1 MAKLGF
7 KMGKDRTRI
16 IVAEDDRDIQDIL
29 TYNFSQEGFETKVVS
44 HGAEVVGEVLRVR
57 PQIVVLDL
65 MLPGESGLEIC
76 KRLRADSR
84 TKSIPIIILT
94 ARGTESD
101 KVVGLELGADDY
113 VTKPFSPKELVARVR
128 ATLRRS
134 QMQSET
140 KNLLKQGGLEVDV
153 SGHRV
158 LVDGQEV
165 GVTLSEYKLLK
176 ELISQPGHVLSRQ
189 NLTQNIMG
197 DGVSVTDR
205 TIDVHLAALRKKIG
219 PYADWIE
226 TVRGVGYKFRA

>member
-1 MAKLGF
+1 
-7 KMGKDRTRI
+7 MGKDRTRI

-140 KNLLKQGGLEVDV
+140 KNLLKQGGLEVDI

>member
-1 MAKLGF
+1 
-7 KMGKDRTRI
+7 MGKDRTRI

>member
-1 MAKLGF
+1 
-7 KMGKDRTRI
+7 MGKDRTRI

-101 KVVGLELGADDY
+101 KVVGLELGAD
-113 VTKPFSPKELVARVR
+113 
-128 ATLRRS
+128 
-134 QMQSET
+134 
-140 KNLLKQGGLEVDV
+140 GG
-153 SGHRV
+153 
-158 LVDGQEV
+158 
-165 GVTLSEYKLLK
+165 
-176 ELISQPGHVLSRQ
+176 
-189 NLTQNIMG
+189 
-197 DGVSVTDR
+197 
-205 TIDVHLAALRKKIG
+205 
-219 PYADWIE
+219 
-226 TVRGVGYKFRA
+226 